1 MNISDLYSA
10 TQANVVMAQ
19 AYSRQLNSSAPSASA
34 QEAGK
39 TQKAL
44 ESADVRRQQKVE
56 STQEQISSLGKLK
69 ASFSETQTA
78 ARDVQKLKTNASTTD
93 LAAAAN
99 KLVNSYNT
107 TLKTSANN
115 ESNGSNNVDTINA
128 RRAGNDLR
136 RSVGREGLSTELQKA
151 GVSINQDGTLKID
164 AEKFKSA
171 AASDSEGL
179 RKELAKVAQK
189 VEAGS
194 SRALSDKGELNTT
207 INNLK
212 SSVTKS
218 SNVNSG
224 TTSNESN
231 TTSSNSAA
239 SSSKKPDRSI
249 EARKLE
255 QEKFEAE
262 LNRKYQSYS
271 KASATQQIAVTA

>member
-1 MNISDLYSA
+1 MNISDLYNAS
-10 TQANVVMAQ
+10 QSNVVMAQ
-19 AYSRQLNSSAPSASA
+19 AYSRQMNSSTPSASA
-34 QEAGK
+34 QEASK

-44 ESADVRRQQKVE
+44 ESADVRKQQKVE

-78 ARDVQKLKTNASTTD
+78 ARDVQKLKTNASASD
-93 LAAAAN
+93 LATAAD
-99 KLVNSYNT
+99 KLVNAYNT
-107 TLKTSANN
+107 TLKTATNN
-115 ESNGSNNVDTINA
+115 ESNSGNNVDAINA

-151 GVSINQDGTLKID
+151 GVSMNQDGTLKID
-164 AEKFKSA
+164 AEKFKAA

-179 RKELAKVAQK
+179 RKELEKVAQK
-189 VEAGS
+189 IEAGS

-218 SNVNSG
+218 NSATSG

-231 TTSSNSAA
+231 TTSSNTAA
-239 SSSKKPDRSI
+239 STSKKPDRSI

-271 KASATQQIAVTA
+271 KAPATQQIAVTA